1 MALKEKNKKVT
12 KKKTKKNTK
21 VAGKVIPIKPGQ
33 PFAARNVH
41 PDDNPYSEYYD
52 GLNEGLRKIDL
63 YMGLED
69 FMDIH
74 GIPYRYKNKGSKAK
88 MKKPRGVGAALKGY
102 GKACK

>member
-21 VAGKVIPIKPGQ
+21 VAGKVIPIKPRQ
-33 PFAARNVH
+33 PFAARNVDS
-41 PDDNPYSEYYD
+41 DDNPYSAYYD

-69 FMDIH
+69 FMD
-74 GIPYRYKNKGSKAK
+74 YSWYT
-88 MKKPRGVGAALKGY
+88 L
-102 GKACK
+102 